1 LLDGVSLTI
10 PTPTRSIEKPAPQAK
25 MFQEDVVDLFEYAD
39 DLEYGELHLKVD
51 EETDLHAIVAIHNL
65 NRGPAIGGCR
75 FIEYDT
81 TDDALR
87 DAMRLARGMT
97 YKAAISGLDHGG
109 GKAVIVRPPD
119 LDDAQREKLFDVYGE
134 FVDSLNGNYIT
145 CEDSGTTVGDM
156 NVVKG
161 QTDHVLGYSPDDG
174 SSGDP
179 SPVTAYGV
187 RRGIQAAA
195 KHRWDRDD
203 LEGLHVA
210 IQGVGSVGYY
220 LARELD
226 ELGAE
231 LTVTDIDEEDVQ
243 RCVEEFGAERV
254 APESIFDVDCD
265 IFAPCALG
273 AILNDDT
280 IPRLKCEIVAG
291 ASNNQLAKPHHG
303 AQLMER
309 GILYA
314 PDYAINAGGL
324 INVAQEFEG
333 YDREAAMT
341 KTKKIYDTMLA
352 IFERAERDG
361 RPTHQVADEIAEE
374 RFRG

>member
-1 LLDGVSLTI
+1 
-10 PTPTRSIEKPAPQAK
+10 
-25 MFQEDVVDLFEYAD
+25 VDLFEYAD
-39 DLEYGELHLKVD
+39 ELDYGELHLKVD

-109 GKAVIVRPPD
+109 GKAVIVRPPE

-195 KHRWDRDD
+195 KHQWDRDD

-226 ELGAE
+226 ELGVE

-243 RCVEEFGAERV
+243 RCVDEFGAERV

-280 IPRLKCEIVAG
+280 IPRLKCEVVAG

-341 KTKKIYDTMLA
+341 KTKEIYDTMLA